1 MYFNEIEYELPTKT
15 MTINDKIEAV
25 NNATTTKKAY
35 TAMMDFVVTG
45 LGKDKVLEILETTDI
60 NKVDLIKLNILS
72 NDIVMAYDDMVQQL
86 QIDKINN
93 ILSNLPL
100 DNLANVANNIK
111 K

>member
-1 MYFNEIEYELPTKT
+1 MYFNDIEYELPKKT
-15 MTINDKIEAV
+15 MALNDKIEAV
-25 NNATTTKKAY
+25 NNAKSTKTAY

-45 LGKDKVLEILETTDI
+45 LGKDKIKEILGTTDV
-60 NKVDLIKLNILS
+60 NKVDLVQLNMLS
-72 NDIVMAYDDMVQQL
+72 NDIVMAYDDMIQQP

-100 DNLANVANNIK
+100 DNLANVANNMK